1 MSATVGEA
9 SSGIQND
16 THWEKKLLQAEAFK
30 AEGNELYK
38 SKDYT
43 KAAGKYHRALLY
55 LRAIKSN
62 ELLPLAVLM
71 PKEEPIPEEDQKRI
85 NQVMVDCYNN
95 LAG

>member
-1 MSATVGEA
+1 MSASVAEA

-16 THWEKKLLQAEAFK
+16 TRWEKKLLQAEAFK

-43 KAAGKYHRALLY
+43 KAVGKYHRALLF
-55 LRAIKSN
+55 LRAINSN
-62 ELLPLAVLM
+62 ELLPLPIPM
-71 PKEEPIPEEDQKRI
+71 PKEEPISEEDQKRVD
-85 NQVMVDCYNN
+85 QVTVDCYNN